1 MNLRN
6 IKTAL
11 FLCLGILATTAMVSC
26 EDDLEFREPI
36 GTDTT
41 VPGKV
46 TNVGVENMA
55 GKAKI
60 TYSLPDVKDLLYVKA
75 VYELASGKSNEV
87 TSSYYSNSILV
98 EGFADT
104 VAHEVKI
111 YAVSRS
117 NVSSEPVSVTVK
129 PLEAPIWKVFKSLQ
143 IANAFGGYN
152 LSAANTDADN
162 VSIIIMKKNVFREF
176 EVDNQKSVFTS
187 TKNILSKIRGM
198 DTLTHEFKVFV
209 KDKWGNSTDTST
221 HTIKPLFEAELPKSA
236 FRALVLPGDA
246 PQVTNG
252 ARLEYAWD
260 GRLGWPW
267 VSFTNQFTGGSDPH
281 MITFDT
287 GRLSKLSRLWI
298 RAFPEWVP
306 TEQFYYLTTMKKF
319 EVYGSENPSLSGA
332 LDESWVLLGS
342 YEVVKQSG
350 TPYGQDTPEDRQ
362 RGAAGFNWELDLDA
376 PKVRYIRIRCLEN
389 FAGGTAQSINE
400 LSVYGDTR
408 D

>member
-1 MNLRN
+1 M
-6 IKTAL
+6 ASFL
-11 FLCLGILATTAMVSC
+11 FMGMLGATAMVSC

-36 GTDTT
+36 GTDMS

-46 TNVGVENMA
+46 SNVTVENLP
-55 GKAKI
+55 GKAKL
-60 TYSLPDVKDLLYVKA
+60 TYSLPDNSNLLYVKA
-75 VYELASGKSNEV
+75 VYKLASGKAHEV
-87 TSSYYSNSILV
+87 TSSFYSNSLMV

-104 VAHEVKI
+104 EPHEIKL

-117 NVSSEPVSVTVK
+117 NVSSEPVTVTVQ

-143 IANAFGGYN
+143 VTNAFGGYN
-152 LSAANTDADN
+152 LAAANAEEDN
-162 VSIIIMKKNVFREF
+162 VSIIVMKENVFREF
-176 EVDNQKSVFTS
+176 EVDNHKSVFTS
-187 TKNILSKIRGM
+187 AKDILSKIRGM
-198 DTLTHEFKVFV
+198 DTINYEFRIFV
-209 KDKWGNSTDTST
+209 RDRWGNSTDTST
-221 HTIKPLFEAELPKSA
+221 VNVKPLFETQLKKSD
-236 FRALVLPGDA
+236 FRAFVLPGDA

-260 GRLGWPW
+260 NRLGWPY
-267 VSFTNQFTGGSDPH
+267 VSFTHQSNGGDQPH

-287 GRLSKLSRLWI
+287 GRLTKLSRIWI
-298 RAFPEWVP
+298 RPFPEWVP

-319 EVYGSENPSLSGA
+319 EVYGSANPSLNGA

-350 TPYGQDTPEDRQ
+350 TPYGQDTPEDRI
-362 RGAAGFNWELDLDA
+362 RAAAGFNWDLDLDA
-376 PKVRYIRIRCLEN
+376 PKVRYIRIKCLEN

-400 LSVYGDTR
+400 LSVFGDTR